1 MTSGP
6 AKSSWPSLSKSAQ
19 ARFVIA
25 PPELNIGKFRRNV
38 SVNRPGVWRRT
49 TSVFVG
55 LVEDDACTSQRSREP
70 SPSTSAQPAARFIVA
85 WGRLVGASWK
95 RPVPSFAYSR
105 SPGNSPVI
113 PLTRRSG
120 SPSLSKSPTAST
132 LAVTFCS
139 RPKKAPTKPYRPSL
153 RNQLAWLLIDP
164 GRMSKSPSPSTSA
177 QNARDPS
184 KKRAGSGTSEKV
196 GGLPP
201 LLRSKRTEPPSSSKS
216 RLPSPS
222 KSAGTAPVILTPP
235 GSLIPG
241 TSTPDP
247 RFVQISV
254 GDTTR
259 SNNPS
264 PLKSPQAG
272 WKSSAGGSCE
282 LTRANSGSTTLRMK
296 LTRFVSRR
304 VIDWTQQDIEFHC
317 RRQTTGIPD
326 HEECHG
332 CSSSV

>member
-1 MTSGP
+1 M
-6 AKSSWPSLSKSAQ
+6 
-19 ARFVIA
+19 
-25 PPELNIGKFRRNV
+25 
-38 SVNRPGVWRRT
+38 
-49 TSVFVG
+49 
-55 LVEDDACTSQRSREP
+55 
-70 SPSTSAQPAARFIVA
+70 
-85 WGRLVGASWK
+85 
-95 RPVPSFAYSR
+95 
-105 SPGNSPVI
+105 I

-139 RPKKAPTKPYRPSL
+139 RPKNAPTKPYRPSL

-222 KSAGTAPVILTPP
+222 KSAGTAPVIPTPP
-235 GSLIPG
+235 GSSIPG

-247 RFVQISV
+247 RFVQICV

-272 WKSSAGGSCE
+272 WKSCTGGSCE
-282 LTRANSGSTTLRMK
+282 LARANSGSTTFRMK
-296 LTRFVSRR
+296 LTPFVSCLSSAWTVMAVEPAVPWEPR
-304 VIDWTQQDIEFHC
+304 VIWRTRFERPNPGTIRRAELLTIPC
-317 RRQTTGIPD
+317 RELHARRLIREPD
-326 HEECHG
+326 STSNAENG
-332 CSSSV
+332 T